1 MRTLLIFCLLAIPF
15 CLLAQDKNFASQTFK
30 STRIINTHSVETI
43 PKRKLDFR
51 VTHRFGDIAGDFG
64 GFQTLYGLENAADIL
79 IAFEYGIT
87 DDLMVGIGRTKGAGP
102 IRQLIH
108 GFVKYRALKQTEG
121 PGFPISVTLVAGTTL
136 STMKKSETPDLLTSF
151 EKFSH
156 RQVHNGQVLVARKFS
171 PWLSLQAQGIVVHRN
186 LVDFDDT
193 NTLVSAG
200 VSARVQ
206 LNKVFAAI
214 IDSNYTLDANRT
226 PDNDFYFPLGV
237 GLEIDTGGHVFQ
249 LNLTNTQGIS
259 EADWVPY
266 TQSNWLDGQYRLG
279 FTISRLFNL

>member
-1 MRTLLIFCLLAIPF
+1 MRTILIGLLTIISFS
-15 CLLAQDKNFASQTFK
+15 LLAQEKQFVSQTFK

-43 PKRKLDFR
+43 QKRKLDFR

-64 GFQTLYGLENAADIL
+64 GFQTLYGIENAADIL

-102 IRQLIH
+102 LRQLLHSFI
-108 GFVKYRALKQTEG
+108 KYRALKQTEG
-121 PGFPISVTLVAGTTL
+121 AGFPLSVTLVAGTTL
-136 STMKKSETPDLLTSF
+136 STMKKSETPDLITSF

-156 RQVHNGQVLVARKFS
+156 RQIHNGQILVARKFS
-171 PWLSLQAQGIVVHRN
+171 PWLSVQAHGIVVHRN
-186 LVDFDDT
+186 LVAFDDT
-193 NTLVSAG
+193 NTLASAG
-200 VSARVQ
+200 LSFRLQ
-206 LNKVFAAI
+206 ISKVFAAI
-214 IDSNYTLDANRT
+214 VDSNYTLDSNRT
-226 PDNDFYFPLGV
+226 PDNGFYFPLGL
-237 GLEIDTGGHVFQ
+237 GLEMDTGGHVFQ
-249 LNLTNTQGIS
+249 LNLTNTQGIT